1 MTSRLFALP
10 ARWTALLPCALLLM
24 WLGLPALAADLPEVV
39 ATVQDQPI
47 SAQELSASMRG
58 QLLQMDMERYEAMKA
73 QLDSLI
79 AERLM
84 ALEAAERGMSV
95 AELERVEV
103 FAKTEPV
110 TPDQVRTF
118 YDDNKERL
126 QRSFEELE
134 GRIMAHLQRQSQARR
149 RAALA
154 RELRERYP
162 VKIALA
168 PPRADVSADD
178 DPFMGPPDAPV
189 TLIEFSDFQCPYC
202 RRVQGV
208 LKRLMTAY
216 HGQLKLVFR
225 DFPLRQ
231 IHPEAQKAAEREA
244 KAEAEGRRHSVLD
257 GVALA
262 LPALLRAEKLQKRAA
277 RVGFDWPDA
286 GPVFDKV
293 LEEVAELREAAA
305 VTKSPNAADS
315 SVSEEVGD
323 LLFACVNLARHL
335 GVEPEG
341 ALRAA
346 NAKFTA
352 RFRHVEAALADSGH
366 DAGKVGLAEL
376 DRLWEEA
383 KRAERGRS
391 PPATATTEPLKDE

>member
-1 MTSRLFALP
+1 MTSRLSAFP
-10 ARWTALLPCALLLM
+10 TRWLALLPCALLLM
-24 WLGLPALAADLPEVV
+24 PLGLPALAADLPEVV
-39 ATVQDQPI
+39 ATVQDQSI
-47 SAQELSASMRG
+47 SAEELSASMRG

-84 ALEAAERGMSV
+84 SLEAAERGMSV

-110 TPDQVRTF
+110 TPEQVRTF

-216 HGQLKLVFR
+216 HGQLKLVFAIFR
-225 DFPLRQ
+225 C
-231 IHPEAQKAAEREA
+231 
-244 KAEAEGRRHSVLD
+244 GRFTRRRRRPPRRRSAPTIR
-257 GVALA
+257 GSSGPITTACSPPPTWRSRTSSNMPRKWA
-262 LPALLRAEKLQKRAA
+262 STPRNSTPA
-277 RVGFDWPDA
+277 WIP
-286 GPVFDKV
+286 
-293 LEEVAELREAAA
+293 
-305 VTKSPNAADS
+305 KS
-315 SVSEEVGD
+315 
-323 LLFACVNLARHL
+323 
-335 GVEPEG
+335 
-341 ALRAA
+341 
-346 NAKFTA
+346 TA
-352 RFRHVEAALADSGH
+352 R
-366 DAGKVGLAEL
+366 KC
-376 DRLWEEA
+376 
-383 KRAERGRS
+383 RATLTTRS
-391 PPATATTEPLKDE
+391 PPG

>member
-1 MTSRLFALP
+1 MTLRPFAVPVRWLAWLP
-10 ARWTALLPCALLLM
+10 WAMLLIPFC
-24 WLGLPALAADLPEVV
+24 LPTLAADLPEVV
-39 ATVQDQPI
+39 ATIGDRPI
-47 SAQELSASMRG
+47 SADVLRDSMRG

-84 ALEAAERGMSV
+84 ALEAAARGMSM

-110 TPDQVRTF
+110 TPEQVRTF
-118 YDDNKERL
+118 YDNNKERL

-134 GRIMAHLQRQSQARR
+134 GRIMAHLQRQSEARR

-162 VKIALA
+162 VHIALA
-168 PPRADVSADD
+168 PPRVDVSADD

-231 IHPEAQKAAEREA
+231 IHPEAQKAAEAAQCANDQGQFWPYHDRLFATTDLATEA
-244 KAEAEGRRHSVLD
+244 LKQYAVELGLDSETFNTCLDAEKYRQEVQGD
-257 GVALA
+257 IDDALA
-262 LPALLRAEKLQKRAA
+262 AGVNATPSFFVNGLPINGAVPFERFVEMVELALQRAA
-277 RVGFDWPDA
+277 GQ
-286 GPVFDKV
+286 
-293 LEEVAELREAAA
+293 
-305 VTKSPNAADS
+305 
-315 SVSEEVGD
+315 
-323 LLFACVNLARHL
+323 
-335 GVEPEG
+335 
-341 ALRAA
+341 
-346 NAKFTA
+346 
-352 RFRHVEAALADSGH
+352 
-366 DAGKVGLAEL
+366 
-376 DRLWEEA
+376 
-383 KRAERGRS
+383 
-391 PPATATTEPLKDE
+391 

>member
-10 ARWTALLPCALLLM
+10 ARWLALLPCALLLM
-24 WLGLPALAADLPEVV
+24 PLGLPALAADLPEVV

-84 ALEAAERGMSV
+84 ALEAAERGMSME
-95 AELERVEV
+95 ELERVEV

-110 TPDQVRTF
+110 TPEQVRTF
-118 YDDNKERL
+118 YDNNKERL

-134 GRIMAHLQRQSQARR
+134 GRIMAHLQRQSEARR

-162 VKIALA
+162 VRIALA
-168 PPRADVSADD
+168 PPRADVGVDD

-231 IHPEAQKAAEREA
+231 IHPEAQKAAEAAQCANDQGQFWPYHDRLFATTDLAIEDLKQYA
-244 KAEAEGRRHSVLD
+244 VELGLD
-257 GVALA
+257 IEEFNTCLDSEKYRQEVQGDIDDALA
-262 LPALLRAEKLQKRAA
+262 AGVNATPSFFVNGLPINGAVPFERFVEMVELALQRAA
-277 RVGFDWPDA
+277 GQ
-286 GPVFDKV
+286 
-293 LEEVAELREAAA
+293 
-305 VTKSPNAADS
+305 
-315 SVSEEVGD
+315 
-323 LLFACVNLARHL
+323 
-335 GVEPEG
+335 
-341 ALRAA
+341 
-346 NAKFTA
+346 
-352 RFRHVEAALADSGH
+352 
-366 DAGKVGLAEL
+366 
-376 DRLWEEA
+376 
-383 KRAERGRS
+383 
-391 PPATATTEPLKDE
+391 